1 MRAIGCVF
9 DGYQLLSMI
18 GYGPQTA
25 PWCTFFFS
33 FSFSFHKRAFVR
45 VCRRENAF
53 WGGIDIL
60 VSVGLGGDWSGW
72 SPLPLFLK
80 QMHLQ
85 LALSEER
92 EGKHAAGV
100 EICFGSSALMALDLC
115 RWL

>member
-1 MRAIGCVF
+1 MKAGGSVF

-18 GYGPQTA
+18 AYA
-25 PWCTFFFS
+25 PKLLPCVS
-33 FSFSFHKRAFVR
+33 AYIC
-45 VCRRENAF
+45 VCVLCVCPCMNAM
-53 WGGIDIL
+53 GSIDNS
-60 VSVGLGGDWSGW
+60 VSVGLGGDRSGW
-72 SPLPLFLK
+72 SPLLFLK

-115 RWL
+115 RRL